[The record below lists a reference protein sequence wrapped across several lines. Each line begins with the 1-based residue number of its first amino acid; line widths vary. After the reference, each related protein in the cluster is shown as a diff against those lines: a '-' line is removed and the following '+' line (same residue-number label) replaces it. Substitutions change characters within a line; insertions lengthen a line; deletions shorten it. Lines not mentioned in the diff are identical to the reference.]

1 MWNYKYTKLK
11 ERLRGLGS
19 GIIAFSGGVDSGLLA
34 KAAFDELGD
43 KAIAVTVRSELYS
56 LQALDYARAAAGEIG
71 IKHQFI
77 PVYPLRNNAFCR
89 NLEDRCYLCKRDLFF
104 KLERVVFESSFK
116 YILDGTN
123 YDDRKSSRPGMKAN
137 QEFNVLSPLWK
148 CEFTKKDIIGLAK
161 YLGLSFWN
169 RPADSCLATR
179 VRRGEEI
186 TLEKLEK
193 INKAEEILKE
203 YFGRNIRL
211 RARIYQNSLRIEVEN
226 NAWKKLK
233 RENRNEIIV
242 NLKKLGYQNV
252 AGLNCTK

>member
-1 MWNYKYTKLK
+1 MFFEKYTKLR
-11 ERLRGLGS
+11 EVLRGLGS

-43 KAIAVTVRSELYS
+43 KVTALTAYSELYS
-56 LQALDYARAAAGEIG
+56 LEALDYARAAAGEIG

-89 NLEDRCYLCKRDLFF
+89 NLEDRCYLCKSGLFF
-104 KLERVVFESSFK
+104 KLKEIVSENNFK
-116 YILDGTN
+116 HIFDGTN

-137 QEFNVLSPLWK
+137 QEFNVFSPLRE

-233 RENRNEIIV
+233 KQDINEIIIS
-242 NLKKLGYQNV
+242 LKKLGYQNV
-252 AGLNCTK
+252 AGLNGTK